1 MNKWLFKYLR
11 ALAYVI
17 SITLIILIAIVTPV
31 YLSTI
36 NNIIA
41 IVYCIIIIPIVWVA
55 IEYFIEK
62 RLPEPKRYFN
72 E

>member
-17 SITLIILIAIVTPV
+17 SITLIAIVTPV

-36 NNIIA
+36 NDIIA
-41 IVYCIIIIPIVWVA
+41 IVYCIIIIIILIVWVA

-62 RLPEPKRYFN
+62 
-72 E
+72 